1 MSCHLQLLPKLS
13 LLDTQH
19 FPQQASAVLPRHKVK
34 VRGRAGMC
42 MKTHVYLF
50 YCVDA
55 ESSAVLDSVRKKS
68 PNSVIRIQ
76 FQGLQRL
83 QQGQGQSFS
92 RD

>member
-42 MKTHVYLF
+42 MKAHVYLF
-50 YCVDA
+50 YCVDV
-55 ESSAVLDSVRKKS
+55 ESSAVLDSVRKKYLMQ
-68 PNSVIRIQ
+68 PGCNNSVIRIQ
-76 FQGLQRL
+76 FQGLQ
-83 QQGQGQSFS
+83 
-92 RD
+92 